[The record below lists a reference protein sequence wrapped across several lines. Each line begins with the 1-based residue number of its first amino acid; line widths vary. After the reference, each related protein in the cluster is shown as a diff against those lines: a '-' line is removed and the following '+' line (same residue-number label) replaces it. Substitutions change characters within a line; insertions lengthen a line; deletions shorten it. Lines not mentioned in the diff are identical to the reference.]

1 MMVVEVCQTGSLY
14 HCTIRGLKVMFSCD
28 TWEEVRLKA
37 AQYNSHPVFNN
48 KPIVFERV
56 L

>member
-1 MMVVEVCQTGSLY
+1 MIVEVYQIGSLY
-14 HCTIRGLKVMFSCD
+14 HCSIKGLKVMFSCD

-37 AQYNSHPVFNN
+37 AQYNSHPVFHG

>member
-1 MMVVEVCQTGSLY
+1 MIVEVHQTGSLY
-14 HCTIRGLKVMFSCD
+14 HCTIKGLQVMFSCD
-28 TWEEVRLKA
+28 TWEQVVSTAKE
-37 AQYNSHPVFNN
+37 YNSHPVFNN